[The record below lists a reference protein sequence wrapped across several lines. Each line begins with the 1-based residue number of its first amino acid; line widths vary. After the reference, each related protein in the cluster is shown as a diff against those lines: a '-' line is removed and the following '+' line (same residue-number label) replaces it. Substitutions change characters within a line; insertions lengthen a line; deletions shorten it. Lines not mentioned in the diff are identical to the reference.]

1 MYGISQNPD
10 TKDYVIVCNDKYI
23 TQYFKE
29 YCAKC
34 DNLYANI
41 HEKWCKPCQINN
53 LKENNFTSKNKKID
67 SFIQK
72 MQLKINKPS
81 DTVFEFIPY
90 NQFEIKDTLVKDNFP
105 TVMYSAIWKGG
116 PLYWNESNKKYARN
130 LDKNVVLKCLYNS
143 QNIIDLTNK
152 V

>member
-10 TKDYVIVCNDKYI
+10 TKDYIMVYNDKYI
-23 TQYFKE
+23 TQYFK

-53 LKENNFTSKNKKID
+53 LKENNFTSKNEKID
-67 SFIQK
+67 NFIQE

-81 DTVFEFIPY
+81 DAVFEFISY
-90 NQFEIKDTLVKDNFP
+90 NQLKIENTLDKDYFSAVI
-105 TVMYSAIWKGG
+105 YSAIWKGG
-116 PLYWNESNKKYARN
+116 PLCWNEDNKKYTRN
-130 LDKNVVLKCLYNS
+130 LDKNVVLKYLYNL
-143 QNIIDLTNK
+143 QNIIDLINK